1 MSQPLYI
8 ATVSSD
14 VLRYVMNYV
23 SGNDGCIQ
31 SITATFQPSGQS
43 VTAQP
48 VTGSSYP
55 NVGFFLQRGAV
66 SQGLQVQ
73 IIFYSTSMPANT
85 FQIFLSLT
93 STNGNT
99 YQLAFINTVPPNN
112 NYAVVVVVQLIF
124 TVQPS
129 QFINVT
135 NLLNAMTYFA
145 SNQCQTPPPPQI
157 TYSGQGFVTLFEFTN
172 LSNNTLNSVLVA
184 QNTSSNQS
192 DITINMSLVGI
203 TVATATISVP
213 PNEYAYFL
221 FALTAELTGG

>member
-1 MSQPLYI
+1 MSQQPYI

-14 VLRYVMNYV
+14 VLRYIMNYV
-23 SGNDGCIQ
+23 TGNDGCIQ

-55 NVGFFLQRGAV
+55 NVGFFLERGAV
-66 SQGLQVQ
+66 SQGIQVQ
-73 IIFYSTSMPANT
+73 IIFYSTTMPANT
-85 FQIFLSLT
+85 FQIFLSFT

-99 YQLAFINTVPPNN
+99 YQLAFINTIPPNN
-112 NYAVVVVVQLIF
+112 NYALVVVVQLTF

-145 SNQCQTPPPPQI
+145 SNQCQTPPQPQI
-157 TYSGQGFVTLFEFTN
+157 TYNGQGFVTLFEYMN
-172 LSNNTLNSVLVA
+172 MSNNVLNAILIA
-184 QNTSSNQS
+184 QNTSSNPS
-192 DITINMSLVGI
+192 NITINMSLVGM

-221 FALTAELTGG
+221 FGLTAEMTGG

>member
-1 MSQPLYI
+1 MSSPLYI

-23 SGNDGCIQ
+23 AGKEGCIQ

-43 VTAQP
+43 VTAYP

-55 NVGFFLQRGAV
+55 NAGFFVERGAV

-73 IIFYSTSMPANT
+73 IIFYSTTMPANT

-93 STNGNT
+93 STSGNT
-99 YQLAFINTVPPNN
+99 YQLAFISTIPPNN
-112 NYAVVVVVQLIF
+112 NYAVVVVVQLTF

-129 QFINVT
+129 QFINT
-135 NLLNAMTYFA
+135 SNLLNAMTYFA

-157 TYSGQGFVTLFEFTN
+157 TYNGQGLVTLFEYVN
-172 LSNNTLNSVLVA
+172 LSNNALNAVLVA
-184 QNTSSNQS
+184 QNTSSNPS
-192 DITINMSLVGI
+192 NITINMSLVGM

-221 FALTAELTGG
+221 FALTAVMTGG

>member
-1 MSQPLYI
+1 MSQQPYI

-14 VLRYVMNYV
+14 VLRYIMNYV
-23 SGNDGCIQ
+23 TGNDGCIQ

-55 NVGFFLQRGAV
+55 NVGFFLERGAV
-66 SQGLQVQ
+66 SQGIQVQ
-73 IIFYSTSMPANT
+73 IIFYSTTMPANT
-85 FQIFLSLT
+85 FQIFLSFNGT
-93 STNGNT
+93 STNT
-99 YQLAFINTVPPNN
+99 YQLAFINTIPPNN
-112 NYAVVVVVQLIF
+112 NYALVVVVQLTF

-145 SNQCQTPPPPQI
+145 SNQCQTPPQPQI
-157 TYSGQGFVTLFEFTN
+157 TYNGQGFVTLFEYMN
-172 LSNNTLNSVLVA
+172 ISNNVLNAILIA
-184 QNTSSNQS
+184 QNTSSNPS
-192 DITINMSLVGI
+192 NITINMSLVGM

-221 FALTAELTGG
+221 FSLTAEMTGG

>member
-1 MSQPLYI
+1 MSSPPYI

-23 SGNDGCIQ
+23 TGKDGCIQ

-43 VTAQP
+43 VIAQP
-48 VTGSSYP
+48 VTGSTYP
-55 NVGFFLQRGAV
+55 NVGFFVERGAV

-73 IIFYSTSMPANT
+73 IIFYSTTMPANT

-99 YQLAFINTVPPNN
+99 YQLAFINTIPPNN
-112 NYAVVVVVQLIF
+112 NYAVVVVVQLTF

-129 QFINVT
+129 QFIDT
-135 NLLNAMTYFA
+135 SNLLNAMTYFA
-145 SNQCQTPPPPQI
+145 SNQCQTPPPPQV
-157 TYSGQGFVTLFEFTN
+157 TYNGQGFVTLFEYVN
-172 LSNNTLNSVLVA
+172 LSNNALNAVLVA
-184 QNTSSNQS
+184 QNTSSNPS
-192 DITINMSLVGI
+192 NITINMSLVGM

-221 FALTAELTGG
+221 FALTAVMTGG

>member
-1 MSQPLYI
+1 MSSPLYI

-23 SGNDGCIQ
+23 AGKDGCIQ

-43 VTAQP
+43 VIAQP

-55 NVGFFLQRGAV
+55 NAGFFVERGAV
-66 SQGLQVQ
+66 YQGLQVQ
-73 IIFYSTSMPANT
+73 IIFYSTTMPANT

-99 YQLAFINTVPPNN
+99 YQLALINTIPQNN
-112 NYAVVVVVQLIF
+112 NYAVVVVVQLTF

-129 QFINVT
+129 QFVNVT

-145 SNQCQTPPPPQI
+145 SNQCQTPPPPQV
-157 TYSGQGFVTLFEFTN
+157 TYDGQGFVTLFEYTI
-172 LSNNTLNSVLVA
+172 LSNNTLDTIFIA
-184 QNTSSNQS
+184 QNTSANPST
-192 DITINMSLVGI
+192 ITINMSLVGM
-203 TVATATISVP
+203 TVATATISVS

-221 FALTAELTGG
+221 FALTAVMTGG

>member
-1 MSQPLYI
+1 MSKPLYI

-14 VLRYVMNYV
+14 VLRYIMNYV

-55 NVGFFLQRGAV
+55 NVGFFLERGSV

-73 IIFYSTSMPANT
+73 IIFYSTTMPYNT
-85 FQIFLSLT
+85 FQIFLSFT

-99 YQLAFINTVPPNN
+99 YQLAFINTIPPNN
-112 NYAVVVVVQLIF
+112 NYAVVVVVQLVF

-172 LSNNTLNSVLVA
+172 LSNNTLNAVLVA
-184 QNTSSNQS
+184 QNTSADPSN
-192 DITINMSLVGI
+192 ITINMSLVGI
-203 TVATATISVP
+203 TVATATVSV
-213 PNEYAYFL
+213 L
-221 FALTAELTGG
+221 SLIHI